1 MKKLIV
7 LLLLLCAFTA
17 IKAQPKGFY
26 YYSRLG
32 LGVSQ
37 FNQLANNNQTGKL
50 ALNVGLAG
58 NYQFNKY
65 LGLVVE
71 ANLSSKGSKIRGTEP
86 ATFPNTAQDYED
98 IYRLFYAEIPLL
110 VKLSFPVS
118 ESFYVKGFTGFSNN
132 FKLIG
137 TYSRN
142 YDDANEQDQ
151 LDQEINGINLT
162 EYSYIWGLGF
172 EVKDNTDHLY
182 SIDFRSN
189 TALNS
194 FGNIRNSQNN
204 VISGYNSYYTIGFGY
219 SF

>member
-1 MKKLIV
+1 MF
-7 LLLLLCAFTA
+7 LLCAFTA

-32 LGVSQ
+32 LGVSE
-37 FNQLANNNQTGKL
+37 FNQLSNNNQTGKL
-50 ALNVGLAG
+50 ALNIGFVG

-65 LGLVVE
+65 IGLVVE
-71 ANLSSKGSKIRGTEP
+71 ANLSSKGSKIRGTE
-86 ATFPNTAQDYED
+86 AAVFPNSDQDYED
-98 IYRLFYAEIPLL
+98 IYRLFYAEIPLML
-110 VKLSFPVS
+110 KLSAPIS
-118 ESFYVKGFTGFSNN
+118 ESFYVKGFAGLSNN

-142 YDDANEQDQ
+142 YDDPNEQDQ
-151 LDQEINGINLT
+151 LDQEVNGINLT

-182 SIDFRSN
+182 SIDFRTN
-189 TALNS
+189 TALSS

>member
-1 MKKLIV
+1 MKKI
-7 LLLLLCAFTA
+7 LLSMFLLCAFTA

-32 LGVSQ
+32 LGVSE
-37 FNQLANNNQTGKL
+37 FNQLSNNNQTGKL
-50 ALNVGLAG
+50 ALNIGVAG
-58 NYQFNKY
+58 NYQFNNY
-65 LGLVVE
+65 VGLVVE
-71 ANLSSKGSKIRGTEP
+71 ANLSSKGSKITGTE
-86 ATFPNTAQDYED
+86 AAVFPNSAQDYED
-98 IYRLFYAEIPLL
+98 IYRLFYAEIPLI
-110 VKLSFPVS
+110 VKLSAPIS
-118 ESFYVKGFTGFSNN
+118 ESFYVKGFAGLSNN

-142 YDDANEQDQ
+142 YDDPNEQDQ
-151 LDQEINGINLT
+151 LDQEVNGINLT
-162 EYSYIWGLGF
+162 EYSYLWGFGF

-182 SIDFRSN
+182 AIDFRTN
-189 TALNS
+189 TAFSS